1 MSQRA
6 SSVPQLQHSNVV
18 PRVWIPAGFIAA
30 SLFAAGTACG
40 HHASAGLYE
49 RGGSATVQGRVE
61 SLQWRNPHVRF
72 SLLVMNAQG
81 AEETW
86 EIEGGSVNTLERI
99 GVDRDLLAPGNVVEV
114 SGSPGRNGRTIMFA
128 DSIVSSD
135 GQASA
140 LNVDASERYA
150 IENSGRSPAQDV
162 FRVWVPFRLPTT
174 GRGSIEFPLT
184 EMARAARD
192 AWDPNSDLALRCIPP
207 GMPSAMDNPYPIE
220 FEDRGDTI
228 ILRLEEWD
236 GVRTIHMSPDAAD
249 EAPEPSPP
257 EPSPMGYSEGRWDGD
272 SLIVET
278 SRINYPFLDDLGAPQ
293 SEDSH
298 ITERFDLD
306 RDAGILSWTAQFV
319 DPENLTEPVVLEIT
333 WEYIPGNVIKPFNC
347 ALPGND

>member
-1 MSQRA
+1 MS
-6 SSVPQLQHSNVV
+6 
-18 PRVWIPAGFIAA
+18 RVWICAGLVAA
-30 SLFAAGTACG
+30 SLVAGVTAYG

-49 RGGSATVQGRVE
+49 PDGSATVLGSVE

-81 AEETW
+81 TEETW

-128 DSIVSSD
+128 RSIVSSD

-140 LNVDASERYA
+140 LNVAASERYA
-150 IENSGRSPAQDV
+150 IENSGRSPADDL
-162 FRVWVPFRLPTT
+162 FRVWVPFRLPNT
-174 GRGSIEFPLT
+174 GAGRSEFPLT
-184 EMARAARD
+184 EAGRAAR
-192 AWDPNSDLALRCIPP
+192 ARWDPASDPALRCIPP
-207 GMPSAMDNPYPIE
+207 GMPTAMDNPYPIE

-228 ILRLEEWD
+228 ILQLEEWD
-236 GVRTIHMSPDAAD
+236 GLRRIHMNAAD
-249 EAPEPSPP
+249 ADGSADPSSQ
-257 EPSPMGYSEGRWDGD
+257 EPSPMGYSVGRWEGD

-278 SRINYPFLDDLGAPQ
+278 SRISYPYLDDLGTPQ
-293 SEDSH
+293 SNASR

-306 RDAGILSWTAQFV
+306 RDAGLLSWTAQIV
-319 DPENLTEPVVLEIT
+319 DPANLTEPLEFEIA
-333 WEYIPGNVIKPFNC
+333 WEFIPGNVIKPYNC